1 MAFSMICVLRGK
13 PSQAALWLGP
23 GAELMLVDIALSGV
37 LDTVVLPYTI
47 YEHVIAG
54 SIELK

>member
-1 MAFSMICVLRGK
+1 MICVLRGK